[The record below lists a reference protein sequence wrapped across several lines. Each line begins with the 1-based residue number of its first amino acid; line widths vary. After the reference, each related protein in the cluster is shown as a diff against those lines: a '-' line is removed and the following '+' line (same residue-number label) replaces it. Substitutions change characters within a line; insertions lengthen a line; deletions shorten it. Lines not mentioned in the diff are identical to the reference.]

1 MIKEYFLRYSE
12 AVSNDFV
19 LSDGGKTI
27 TLLGSDIADWKITFV
42 DTGLK
47 TNVGQRLRAVEQHI
61 GDDEIFL
68 ANYGDVLTDA
78 PLDELIEQFRASGK
92 VAAFLAV
99 RPKAYTFHVVELD
112 DGQVVER
119 ITSISKSDLW
129 INGGYFIFRRAIFDY
144 MQPGEE
150 LIEEPFTRLIERGQ
164 LVGYRY
170 NGFWA
175 PMDTLK
181 DLHNLEAGYEQGYL
195 PWAVWQPQ
203 EPA

>member
-1 MIKEYFLRYSE
+1 M
-12 AVSNDFV
+12 
-19 LSDGGKTI
+19 
-27 TLLGSDIADWKITFV
+27 
-42 DTGLK
+42 
-47 TNVGQRLRAVEQHI
+47 
-61 GDDEIFL
+61 
-68 ANYGDVLTDA
+68 
-78 PLDELIEQFRASGK
+78 
-92 VAAFLAV
+92 
-99 RPKAYTFHVVELD
+99 VELN

-129 INGGYFIFRRAIFDY
+129 INGGYFLFRRAIFDY

-150 LIEEPFTRLIERGQ
+150 LIEEPFTRLIERGE